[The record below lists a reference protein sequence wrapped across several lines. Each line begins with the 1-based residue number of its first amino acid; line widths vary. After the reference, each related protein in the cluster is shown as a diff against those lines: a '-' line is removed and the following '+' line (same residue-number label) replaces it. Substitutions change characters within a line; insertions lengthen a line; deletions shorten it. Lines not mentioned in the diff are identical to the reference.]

1 MSYSRFLEYLDK
13 DKVKKVDLFENG
25 TIAIVE
31 AVSPELG
38 NRVQRVWVQLPGL
51 SQELLQK
58 FREKNIDFAVHNA
71 QEDSGSLL
79 FNLIGN
85 LAFPLILIGGLFLLS
100 RRSSGGMGGPGGP
113 GFPLAFGQ
121 SKAKFQMEPNTGV
134 TFDDVAGVDEAKQ
147 DFMEVVEFLKK
158 PERFTAVG
166 ARIPK
171 GVLVVGPPGT
181 GKTLLAK
188 AIAGE
193 AGVPFFSISGSEFV
207 EMFVGVGAS
216 RVGDLFKK
224 AKENAPCIVFVD
236 EIDAV
241 GRQRG
246 TGIGEGNDER
256 EQTLNQ
262 LLTEMDGFEGNTGI
276 IVIAATNRADILG
289 SALLRPGRF
298 DRQVTVDVPDIRGR
312 TEILKVHG
320 SNKKFDADVSLEV
333 IAMRTPGFSGA
344 DLANLLNEAAILAGR
359 RGKSA
364 ISSKEIDD
372 SIDRIV
378 AGMEGTVMTD
388 GKSKSLV
395 AYHEVGHAI
404 CGTLTPGHDPVQ
416 KVTLIP
422 RELLVDLVERAAE
435 EVIFGEPDVTTG
447 AAGDLQQI
455 TGLAKQ
461 MVTTFGMSEIGPWS
475 LMESSAQSADVTMRM
490 MARNSMSE
498 KLAEDI
504 DTAVKRLSDRAYE
517 IALTHIRNNREAI
530 DKIVEI
536 LLEKETITGEEFRA
550 ILSEFVEIPAENRVI
565 KPSQPKCMGLSKSCV
580 RPLTPTPLR
589 FLSTNTSKTP
599 NEFTNL
605 CSKGRLNEAFESFTS
620 EIWSDPSLFSHLL
633 QRCIHTQSLSLLKH
647 LHSLII
653 TSGSSSEKFVSN
665 HLVNAYAKIGELS
678 TAVTL
683 FDVMPRK
690 NIMSCNILIGGFIQN
705 GDLESARQVF
715 GEMPERNV
723 ATWNAMVAGMT
734 QFEFNEEGLS
744 LISQMHGLG
753 FMLDEFTLGSVLR
766 GCAGLKDLNAGMQVH
781 GYVVKSGFEFNLVVG
796 SSLAH
801 MYMKSGSL
809 GEGERVIKAMPIR
822 NVVACNTLIA
832 GRAQKGFSEGA
843 LDQYN
848 MMKMA
853 GFRPDKIMFVSVISS
868 CSELA
873 TLGQGQQIHAE
884 AIKTGASTVVGVI
897 SSLISMYSRCG
908 CLDESVKAF
917 LEREEADVVLWS
929 SMIAAYG
936 FHGKG
941 EEAIELFNWMDQV
954 GLDAN
959 DITFLSLLYACSH
972 CGLKDKGLQFF
983 NLMIEKYGLEPR
995 LEHYTCVVDLLGR
1008 SGCLEEAE
1016 GFIRTMPVKKDA
1028 IIWM

>member
-1 MSYSRFLEYLDK
+1 MAASSACLVGNILTTHKTKTNLSKDFHGRHLLFNSSFRSLEKKPKVAVVKASLSQKQHEGRRGFLKKLVGNVGVGTALLGSGKAYADEQGVSSSRMSYSRFLEYLDK
-13 DKVKKVDLFENG
+13 DRVKKVDLFENG

-31 AVSPELG
+31 AISPELG
-38 NRVQRVWVQLPGL
+38 NRVQRVRVQLPGL

-58 FREKNIDFAVHNA
+58 FREKNIDFAAHNA

-171 GVLVVGPPGT
+171 GVLLVGPPGT

-216 RVGDLFKK
+216 RVRDLFKK

-246 TGIGEGNDER
+246 TGIGGGNDER

-276 IVIAATNRADILG
+276 IVIAATNRADILD

-320 SNKKFDADVSLEV
+320 SNKKFDADVSLDV

-359 RGKSA
+359 RGKAA

-416 KVTLIP
+416 KVTLVPRGQARGLTWFIP
-422 RELLVDLVERAAE
+422 SDDPTLISKQQLFARIVGGLGGRAAE
-435 EVIFGEPDVTTG
+435 EVIFGEPEVTTG

-475 LMESSAQSADVTMRM
+475 LMDGSQSGDVIMRM

-504 DTAVKRLSDRAYE
+504 DAAVKRLSDRAYE
-517 IALTHIRNNREAI
+517 IALSQIRNNREAI
-530 DKIVEI
+530 DKIVEV
-536 LLEKETITGEEFRA
+536 LLEKETMSGDEFRA
-550 ILSEFVEIPAENRVI
+550 ILSEFVEIPAENRV
-565 KPSQPKCMGLSKSCV
+565 PPAVPAPLS
-580 RPLTPTPLR
+580 
-589 FLSTNTSKTP
+589 
-599 NEFTNL
+599 
-605 CSKGRLNEAFESFTS
+605 
-620 EIWSDPSLFSHLL
+620 
-633 QRCIHTQSLSLLKH
+633 
-647 LHSLII
+647 
-653 TSGSSSEKFVSN
+653 
-665 HLVNAYAKIGELS
+665 
-678 TAVTL
+678 
-683 FDVMPRK
+683 
-690 NIMSCNILIGGFIQN
+690 
-705 GDLESARQVF
+705 
-715 GEMPERNV
+715 
-723 ATWNAMVAGMT
+723 
-734 QFEFNEEGLS
+734 
-744 LISQMHGLG
+744 
-753 FMLDEFTLGSVLR
+753 
-766 GCAGLKDLNAGMQVH
+766 
-781 GYVVKSGFEFNLVVG
+781 
-796 SSLAH
+796 
-801 MYMKSGSL
+801 
-809 GEGERVIKAMPIR
+809 
-822 NVVACNTLIA
+822 
-832 GRAQKGFSEGA
+832 
-843 LDQYN
+843 
-848 MMKMA
+848 
-853 GFRPDKIMFVSVISS
+853 VSV
-868 CSELA
+868 
-873 TLGQGQQIHAE
+873 
-884 AIKTGASTVVGVI
+884 
-897 SSLISMYSRCG
+897 
-908 CLDESVKAF
+908 
-917 LEREEADVVLWS
+917 
-929 SMIAAYG
+929 
-936 FHGKG
+936 
-941 EEAIELFNWMDQV
+941 
-954 GLDAN
+954 
-959 DITFLSLLYACSH
+959 
-972 CGLKDKGLQFF
+972 
-983 NLMIEKYGLEPR
+983 
-995 LEHYTCVVDLLGR
+995 
-1008 SGCLEEAE
+1008 
-1016 GFIRTMPVKKDA
+1016 
-1028 IIWM
+1028 

>member
-1 MSYSRFLEYLDK
+1 MISQQLLWSRLAIPILCLVDPFCFIHGLAPGKTRSWAIAHLCPPDRLNYSYTVHTLFLKCRSSTTGIFILELYKMAASSACIVGNCVSTKRDVFKKLPSLHKVPKTVVKSSLDEDRHQRRRGFLKLLAAPALLSSRKAYAEEQDVSNSRMSYSRFLEYLDK
-13 DKVKKVDLFENG
+13 DRVNKVDLFENG

-38 NRVQRVWVQLPGL
+38 NRVQRVRVQLPGL

-58 FREKNIDFAVHNA
+58 LREKNIDFAAHNA
-71 QEDSGSLL
+71 QEDSGSFL

-100 RRSSGGMGGPGGP
+100 SRSGGGMGGPGGP
-113 GFPLAFGQ
+113 GNPLAFGQ

-171 GVLVVGPPGT
+171 GVLLVGPPGT

-216 RVGDLFKK
+216 RVRDLFKK

-246 TGIGEGNDER
+246 TGIGGGNDER

-276 IVIAATNRADILG
+276 IVVAATNRADILD

-298 DRQVTVDVPDIRGR
+298 DRQVSVDVPDVRGR
-312 TEILKVHG
+312 TDILKVHAG
-320 SNKKFDADVSLEV
+320 NKKFDKDVSLEV

-359 RGKSA
+359 RAKTA

-404 CGTLTPGHDPVQ
+404 CGTLTPGHDAVQ
-416 KVTLIP
+416 KVTLVPRGQARGLTWFIP
-422 RELLVDLVERAAE
+422 SDDPTLISKQQLFARIVGGLGGRAAE
-435 EVIFGEPDVTTG
+435 EVIFGEPEVTTG

-461 MVTTFGMSEIGPWS
+461 MVVTFGMSEIGPWS
-475 LMESSAQSADVTMRM
+475 LMDGSGQSQDVIMRM

-504 DTAVKRLSDRAYE
+504 DGAIKKLSDSAYE

-530 DKIVEI
+530 DKLVEVLI
-536 LLEKETITGEEFRA
+536 EKETMSGDEFRA
-550 ILSEFVEIPAENRVI
+550 ILSEFVEIPEENRVLPAV
-565 KPSQPKCMGLSKSCV
+565 PSP
-580 RPLTPTPLR
+580 
-589 FLSTNTSKTP
+589 
-599 NEFTNL
+599 
-605 CSKGRLNEAFESFTS
+605 
-620 EIWSDPSLFSHLL
+620 
-633 QRCIHTQSLSLLKH
+633 
-647 LHSLII
+647 
-653 TSGSSSEKFVSN
+653 
-665 HLVNAYAKIGELS
+665 
-678 TAVTL
+678 
-683 FDVMPRK
+683 
-690 NIMSCNILIGGFIQN
+690 
-705 GDLESARQVF
+705 
-715 GEMPERNV
+715 
-723 ATWNAMVAGMT
+723 
-734 QFEFNEEGLS
+734 
-744 LISQMHGLG
+744 
-753 FMLDEFTLGSVLR
+753 
-766 GCAGLKDLNAGMQVH
+766 
-781 GYVVKSGFEFNLVVG
+781 
-796 SSLAH
+796 
-801 MYMKSGSL
+801 
-809 GEGERVIKAMPIR
+809 
-822 NVVACNTLIA
+822 
-832 GRAQKGFSEGA
+832 
-843 LDQYN
+843 
-848 MMKMA
+848 
-853 GFRPDKIMFVSVISS
+853 VSV
-868 CSELA
+868 
-873 TLGQGQQIHAE
+873 
-884 AIKTGASTVVGVI
+884 
-897 SSLISMYSRCG
+897 
-908 CLDESVKAF
+908 
-917 LEREEADVVLWS
+917 
-929 SMIAAYG
+929 
-936 FHGKG
+936 
-941 EEAIELFNWMDQV
+941 
-954 GLDAN
+954 
-959 DITFLSLLYACSH
+959 
-972 CGLKDKGLQFF
+972 
-983 NLMIEKYGLEPR
+983 
-995 LEHYTCVVDLLGR
+995 
-1008 SGCLEEAE
+1008 
-1016 GFIRTMPVKKDA
+1016 
-1028 IIWM
+1028 